1 MTAAAFPFVKVDI
14 DTSGLQP
21 TAERSP
27 GVIAIVGKALP
38 SANAGAA
45 DPNTPYVIATL
56 DDAKALFAK
65 VDGDGNLQTTT
76 IYDSIELAFLQDPQ
90 PSKIYAVQVQGT
102 NYAAALTALEARD
115 DVTMVSLANE
125 YDPGATGSPP
135 TNLQALK
142 AHVEDMSSQGKK
154 RIGVAMIDPTRVR
167 SATYATDAY
176 NAVADLKS
184 GDGRMVM
191 MAARGSTQDVAT
203 AAMAAIAGYEPQV
216 SMVLKP
222 IRGITM
228 PQTSQYGPGEITALT
243 DDDNNINPVIDPDLI
258 VGTNLYFAED
268 RTFTGDASRQYIDI
282 VRVLDDIDFRL
293 KAGLIGAI
301 GDSRITLRGLTS
313 VKLRTQGI
321 LEPLRENAVI
331 DAYDISIPVLDILSV
346 PDSARSPGDTN
357 TVTTARADRAVDMY
371 VSITYGP
378 AVHYLHVTLK
388 PSF

>member
-1 MTAAAFPFVKVDI
+1 MTAPAFPFVKVDI
-14 DTSGLQP
+14 DTSALQP

-38 SANAGAA
+38 SANAGTAVA
-45 DPNTPYVIATL
+45 NTPYVIATL
-56 DDAKALFAK
+56 DDAKDLFAT
-65 VDGDGNLQTTT
+65 VDGGGTLQPTTL
-76 IYDSIELAFLQDPQ
+76 YESIELAFLQDPQ

-102 NYAAALTALEARD
+102 NYAGALTALEARD

-125 YDPGATGSPP
+125 TDVGAVGPPP

-154 RIGVAMIDPTRVR
+154 RIGVAMIDPTRTR

-176 NAVADLKS
+176 NAVSALKS
-184 GDGRMVM
+184 SDSRMIM

-222 IRGITM
+222 IRAITM
-228 PQTSQYGPGEITALT
+228 PVDQQYGPGEILGLTAG
-243 DDDNNINPVIDPDLI
+243 DNNINPVIDPDLI

-268 RTFTGDASRQYIDI
+268 RTFTGDASTQYIDI

-293 KAGLIGAI
+293 KAGLIGQI
-301 GDSRITLRGLTS
+301 GDARITAAGLTR
-313 VKLRTQGI
+313 VRTMTEGI
-321 LEPLRENAVI
+321 LEPLRRNAVI
-331 DAYDISIPVLDILSV
+331 DAYSVSIPVLDILSI
-346 PDSARSPGDTN
+346 PASARDAGDTN
-357 TVTTARADRAVDMY
+357 IVTTARADRTVDMY

-378 AVHYLHVTLK
+378 AVHTLHVTLT